1 MRFNTEVVELV
12 EAKVK
17 ERYSL
22 GGFVLKEFSLKAS
35 GAVVKMV
42 NGDGVEVAI
51 KVPSAII
58 SEFEYEALVEQGKL
72 DQTKVSLYEY
82 IELFQQGVPVEQMAE
97 VLASQEAN

>member
-1 MRFNTEVVELV
+1 VRFNTEVVELV

-22 GGFVLKEFSLKAS
+22 GGFALKEFRLKAS
-35 GAVVKMV
+35 GAVVKME
-42 NGDGVEVAI
+42 NSDGVEVTV

-72 DQTKVSLYEY
+72 DQTKISLYEY
-82 IELFQQGVPVEQMAE
+82 IELFQQGVSVEQMAE
-97 VLASQEAN
+97 ALARQEAN

>member
-1 MRFNTEVVELV
+1 MRFNTEVIELV

-22 GGFVLKEFSLKAS
+22 GGFTLKEFSLKAS
-35 GAVVKMV
+35 GAVVKME
-42 NGDGVEVAI
+42 NSDSVEVVI

-72 DQTKVSLYEY
+72 DQTKVSFYEY
-82 IELFQQGVPVEQMAE
+82 VELFQQGVPVEQMAE

>member
-1 MRFNTEVVELV
+1 VRFNTEVVELV

-22 GGFVLKEFSLKAS
+22 GGFTLKEFSLKAS
-35 GAVVKMV
+35 GAVVKME
-42 NGDGVEVAI
+42 NSDGVEIAV

-82 IELFQQGVPVEQMAE
+82 VELFQQGVPVEQMAE
-97 VLASQEAN
+97 VLARKEAN

>member
-22 GGFVLKEFSLKAS
+22 GGFALKEFRLKAS
-35 GAVVKMV
+35 GAVVKME
-42 NGDGVEVAI
+42 NSDGVEIAV

-72 DQTKVSLYEY
+72 DQTKVSFYEY
-82 IELFQQGVPVEQMAE
+82 VELFQQGVPVEQMAE

>member
-1 MRFNTEVVELV
+1 MRFNTEVIELV

-22 GGFVLKEFSLKAS
+22 GGFALKEFSLKAS
-35 GAVVKMV
+35 GAVVKME
-42 NGDGVEVAI
+42 NIDKVEVVI
-51 KVPSAII
+51 KVPSAIV

-72 DQTKVSLYEY
+72 DQTKVSFYEY
-82 IELFQQGVPVEQMAE
+82 NELFQQGVPVEQMAE